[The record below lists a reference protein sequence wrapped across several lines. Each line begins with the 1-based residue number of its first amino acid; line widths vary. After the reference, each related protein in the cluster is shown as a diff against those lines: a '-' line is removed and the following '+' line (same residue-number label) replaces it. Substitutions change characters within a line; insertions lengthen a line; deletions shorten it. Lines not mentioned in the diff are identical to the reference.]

1 MFHKRFYKAR
11 MRNWLSKV
19 SPVTPNTNWSFVINK
34 FYIDNIYVAFIK
46 FISLMIES
54 INLML

>member
-1 MFHKRFYKAR
+1 

-19 SPVTPNTNWSFVINK
+19 SHQSQLLLIPIVFFCINK
-34 FYIDNIYVAFIK
+34 FYIDHVYVEFIK